1 MKTTLFAG
9 ASVGFLI
16 LASATAA
23 SAQSIDYGAMQ
34 QLFNEPV
41 TTSATGSPQRS
52 TEVPVAMEIISAAD
66 IKRSGATDLPTI
78 LSRVAGLD
86 VLNAGA
92 AGSDISVRGYNKGMS
107 PRLLVLINGR
117 QVYLDHYGYTAW
129 ATLPVQ
135 LEEIRQIEVVKG
147 PNSALFGFN
156 AVGGVVNIITFNP
169 KFDNVGSVTVRA
181 GAGGHQEISAVKTI
195 KLGDKFSARL
205 SAGAVQMDE
214 WKNNIA
220 GLSNSQLTDP
230 ARVSANLDTLTQLND
245 KTELRIEGSWSNT
258 QISEVISS
266 AAYSPS
272 KYVTSSIKGA
282 LASETKLGTL
292 ELSAYRNTLAAKH
305 LVAGQRA
312 RFDNE
317 ITVVS
322 VQDLFKVGAA
332 HTFRVGGE
340 YRHNEV
346 NTAPIGGATVSY
358 DVFAASGMWTWAI
371 TDKLSTT
378 AAVRH
383 DTLQLERTGV
393 FPTGFTP
400 RTNAAWDRKVKEAS
414 YNLGLVYRP
423 TSLDSVRMTVARGVQ
438 VPTLIDFGA
447 VQLKASVGPF
457 TIGVAGNQNL
467 LPSIVTNYELG
478 YDRALP
484 ALNAKFGA
492 SVFVQKTQDVK
503 GQPSAAQLDV
513 APTATSL
520 PLISYRNIGD
530 SQMAGIEVK
539 ASGKIAGGF
548 HWSGDYTWT
557 DVDDKPKAGY
567 SPIIRTAAFEL
578 MTPTYRGN
586 IAFGWENDQW
596 AADGFL
602 RHVGDFQNSIG
613 STLSQVDSY
622 VALGGRVA
630 RQFEQGFTVAISG
643 QNLLEERARHTAGLE
658 AERRVYLTLTKGW

>member
-23 SAQSIDYGAMQ
+23 SAQSIDYGAME

-92 AGSDISVRGYNKGMS
+92 AGSDISVRGYDKGMS

-181 GAGGHQEISAVKTI
+181 GVGGHQEISAVKTV

-214 WKNNIA
+214 WKNNVGIA
-220 GLSNSQLTDP
+220 NSQVTDP

-245 KTELRIEGSWSNT
+245 KTELRVEGSWSNA
-258 QISEVISS
+258 QITEVLSS
-266 AAYSPS
+266 GAYSPS
-272 KYVTSSIKGA
+272 KYVTSSIKA
-282 LASETKLGTL
+282 AVASETKLGAL

-305 LVAGQRA
+305 QVAGQWA
-312 RFDNE
+312 KFDNE

-322 VQDLFKVGAA
+322 VQNLFKVGAA

-371 TDKLSTT
+371 TDKLSTS
-378 AAVRH
+378 AAVRY

-393 FPTGFTP
+393 FPSGFTP
-400 RTNAAWDRKVKEAS
+400 ATNAAWDRKITEAS

-423 TSLDSVRMTVARGVQ
+423 SDLDSVRVTVARGVQ
-438 VPTLIDFGA
+438 VPTLLDFGA
-447 VQLKASVGPF
+447 IQLKAVVGPF
-457 TIGVAGNQNL
+457 TVGVAGNPDL
-467 LPSIVTNYELG
+467 LPSIITNYELG

-484 ALNAKFGA
+484 ALNAKIGA
-492 SVFVQKTQDVK
+492 SVFVQKTEDVK
-503 GQPSAAQLDV
+503 GQPVTAQLDV
-513 APTATSL
+513 GPTATTI

-530 SQMAGIEVK
+530 SEMTGVEVK
-539 ASGKIAGGF
+539 ASGKIAGGY

-557 DVDDKPKAGY
+557 DVEDKPVAGY

-578 MTPTYRGN
+578 MTPAYRGN
-586 IAFGWENDQW
+586 VAFGWQNDQW

-602 RHVGDFQNSIG
+602 RYVGDFQNSTAG

-630 RQFEQGFTVAISG
+630 RQFEQGFTVAVSG

-658 AERRVYLTLTKGW
+658 AERRVYLTLTKSW